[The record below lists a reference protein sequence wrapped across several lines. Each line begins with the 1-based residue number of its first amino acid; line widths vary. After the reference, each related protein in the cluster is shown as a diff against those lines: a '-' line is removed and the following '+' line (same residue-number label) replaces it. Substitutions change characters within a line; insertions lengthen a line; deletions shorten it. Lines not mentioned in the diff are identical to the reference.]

1 MSIQHECPN
10 FQLKQSVF
18 PWQSKGHNFRT
29 EKVVKYKINL
39 GLPFMVPDLVYKF
52 EIISFR
58 GTKVTEQK
66 PKQGHID
73 MGKT

>member
-1 MSIQHECPN
+1 M
-10 FQLKQSVF
+10 
-18 PWQSKGHNFRT
+18 G
-29 EKVVKYKINL
+29 
-39 GLPFMVPDLVYKF
+39 PDLVYKF